1 MPAEIQAKISVS
13 VGIVEAVQTFEWD
26 KENET
31 LS

>member
-1 MPAEIQAKISVS
+1 MPAEIQAKISATA
-13 VGIVEAVQTFEWD
+13 GTVETVQSFEWD